1 MGNERLP
8 PRRKACEDVVMDSE
22 KQLLMTMTGEIHQP
36 IRLYYQVVDQAAV
49 LKVFAKLR
57 CLDEDQDNHRWV
69 WLYHGEAKTLTFH
82 TSYAAIPRKMRPIV
96 LGAFR
101 FIHAEGMTLDVRSC
115 ERATQAVVF
124 FCRYLTRSIT
134 HVTHAAIVNRLFPYT
149 TGGLPELEGLFAPEQ
164 VTEIHGE
171 AMLIR
176 MAESLKTIQDPG
188 QRMDMAFAL
197 MEKQS
202 QERLPDVEKF
212 PVHFYTDG
220 ITSLENALRLR
231 QIVAFEHWQGH
242 TDYTLGDIIRK
253 VSSGL

>member
-49 LKVFAKLR
+49 CKVFAKLR

-69 WLYHGEAKTLTFH
+69 WLYHGEAKTLKFH

-101 FIHAEGMTLDVRSC
+101 FTHAEGMTLDVRSC

-124 FCRYLTRSIT
+124 FDRYLQRSIT
-134 HVTHAAIVNRLFPYT
+134 QVTHAAIVNHLFPAT
-149 TGGLPELEGLFAPEQ
+149 ADGLPALEGLFAPDKI
-164 VTEIHGE
+164 TEIHGE
-171 AMLIR
+171 EMLRR

-202 QERLPDVEKF
+202 QERLP
-212 PVHFYTDG
+212 
-220 ITSLENALRLR
+220 
-231 QIVAFEHWQGH
+231 
-242 TDYTLGDIIRK
+242 
-253 VSSGL
+253 

>member
-1 MGNERLP
+1 MGNERLS
-8 PRRKACEDVVMDSE
+8 PRRKACEDVPMDSE
-22 KQLLMTMTGEIHQP
+22 KKLLMTMTGEIHQP
-36 IRLYYQVVDQAAV
+36 VRLYYQVVDQAAV
-49 LKVFAKLR
+49 CKVFAKLR

-69 WLYHGEAKTLTFH
+69 WLYHGEAKTLKFH

-124 FCRYLTRSIT
+124 FDRYLKRSIT

-149 TGGLPELEGLFAPEQ
+149 AGGLPELEGLFAPEK
-164 VTEIHGE
+164 VTEIHAE
-171 AMLIR
+171 EMLQR
-176 MAESLKTIQDPG
+176 AAASLKTIHDPG

-197 MEKQS
+197 MERQS
-202 QERLPDVEKF
+202 NERLPDVEKF
-212 PVHFYTDG
+212 PMHYYEDG

-242 TDYTLGDIIRK
+242 TDYTLGDIIRQ
-253 VSSGL
+253 VTAGL

>member
-49 LKVFAKLR
+49 LNVFAKLR

-124 FCRYLTRSIT
+124 FDRYLKRSIA

-149 TGGLPELEGLFAPEQ
+149 TGGLPELEGVFAPEQ

-171 AMLIR
+171 EMLLR
-176 MAESLKTIQDPG
+176 MAASLQTIQDPD

-197 MEKQS
+197 MEQQS
-202 QERLPDVEKF
+202 QERLPAVEKF
-212 PVHFYTDG
+212 PVHFYEDG
-220 ITSLENALRLR
+220 ITSLE
-231 QIVAFEHWQGH
+231 
-242 TDYTLGDIIRK
+242 
-253 VSSGL
+253 